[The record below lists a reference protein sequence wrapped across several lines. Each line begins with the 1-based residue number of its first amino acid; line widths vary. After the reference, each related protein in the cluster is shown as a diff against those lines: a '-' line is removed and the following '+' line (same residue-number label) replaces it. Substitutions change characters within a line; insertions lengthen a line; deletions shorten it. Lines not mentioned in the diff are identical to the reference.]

1 MNDDFEQSFS
11 KLLRYCRGESWVGY
25 DPYDALNSPLA
36 RTLPFKNK
44 FVRTALTQLVKRNVF
59 NLRPILGIDKSPNPK
74 GIALAIRALLLQAE
88 MVGEKRPLQSDK
100 PVGAKEILEEDLPFL
115 MRQLTALR
123 SQNYAE
129 ACWGYTFDWQSRAFF
144 APRNTPNMVCT
155 VFAAQAYLDW
165 YERTGDVAVLEI
177 VKSSC
182 RFLLDRLNR
191 TAGEDGECF
200 SYTPLDHSRVHNVN
214 LLGAEL
220 LARTF
225 ASTGI
230 DEYREAALRATRY
243 TLSRQRHDGSW
254 LYGEGESQDWIDS
267 FHTGFILVS
276 LKHLIEFLEVPSWQ
290 AALDAGCRFYEKR
303 FFLADGTPGYYH
315 DQLHPH
321 DVHSAAQGIITFVEM
336 TDLTPNAK
344 AMAARVIRWTIDH
357 LQDPSGFFYFQIHR
371 FYTIKTS
378 YMRWAQS
385 WMLYALSL
393 YLSRNRIIDNV

>member
-44 FVRTALTQLVKRNVF
+44 FARTVLTQLVKRNVF
-59 NLRPILGIDKSPNPK
+59 NLRPILGIDKRPNPK
-74 GIALAIRALLLQAE
+74 GIALAIRALLLQSE
-88 MVGEKRPLQSDK
+88 MAGEKGLLQSDK
-100 PVGAKEILEEDLPFL
+100 TVGTEEILDEDLSFL

-129 ACWGYTFDWQSRAFF
+129 ACWGYNFDWQSRAFF
-144 APRNTPNMVCT
+144 APRNTPNTVCT

-165 YERTGDVAVLEI
+165 YERTRDVAVLEI
-177 VKSSC
+177 AKSGC

-191 TAGEDGECF
+191 SSGADGECF

-214 LLGAEL
+214 MLGAEL

-254 LYGEGESQDWIDS
+254 LYGEDESQDWIDS

-290 AALDAGCRFYEKR
+290 AALDAGYGFYEKR